1 MAEAKFIVF
10 EGIDGCG
17 KSTQLQRLSE
27 ALRARGRAVSATA
40 EPTDGEWGRS
50 LRRFLSGK
58 EARTDA
64 ELAALFVLDRLEHNR
79 AIGASLAAGEDVICD
94 RYYYS
99 TLAYQGSVCDYS
111 WVRHMNCAS
120 PDIRH
125 PDLCIFLD
133 LTPEAALARIG
144 ARGEAREVFEREE
157 TLTRVLNTFLQIF
170 ADLDDRVA
178 VIDASGTPDEVAERV
193 LAAVLPIL

>member
-1 MAEAKFIVF
+1 MGRGKLIVL

-17 KSTQLQRLSE
+17 KSTQIARLTE
-27 ALRARGRAVSATA
+27 ALLARGRTVQRTA

-50 LRRFLSGK
+50 LRRFLSGAEK
-58 EARTDA
+58 RTNA
-64 ELAALFVLDRLEHNR
+64 ELATLFVLDRIAHNVE
-79 AIGASLAAGEDVICD
+79 IGALLEKGVDVVCD

-99 TLAYQGSVCDYS
+99 TLAYQGSVCDYA
-111 WVRHMNCAS
+111 WVKHMNCAT

-133 LTPEAALARIG
+133 LSPEASLARIS
-144 ARGEAREVFEREE
+144 ARGEAREVFETKE
-157 TLTRVLNTFLQIF
+157 TLTRVRNTFLQIF
-170 ADLDDRVA
+170 DDLDDRVA
-178 VIDASGTPDEVAERV
+178 VVDATGTPDEVAERV